1 MSWGVAFGLAGLLL
15 VLAAA
20 GGCTGSSGDESGAR
34 APSPTTY
41 AEARKRIAEL
51 IDATVDATLAGFP
64 IKETPFSG
72 STPCR
77 SAGGSG
83 PATGEYAPGGGL
95 EIRLDEGTDVT
106 ELVRSV
112 ERYWKSRGYGVRAT
126 GLEGPLP
133 TVYAQMGSEEDG
145 YTMSLEVMKK
155 SNVATLDG
163 SGPCREPANEA
174 ERDSPPDFRSVRRRA
189 R

>member
-1 MSWGVAFGLAGLLL
+1 MSWGLAHALAGSVL

-20 GGCTGSSGDESGAR
+20 AGCAGSSDDEPGGA
-34 APSPTTY
+34 ASSPTTY
-41 AEARKRIAEL
+41 AEARQRITEL

-64 IKETPFSG
+64 IEDTPFSG

-77 SAGGSG
+77 SADGSG

-95 EIRLDEGTDVT
+95 EIMLDEGTDVAR
-106 ELVRSV
+106 LVRSV
-112 ERYWKSRGYGVRAT
+112 ERYWRSRGYGVRAS
-126 GLEGPLP
+126 GLDGPVP
-133 TVYAQMGSEEDG
+133 TVYAQVGGEEDG
-145 YTMSLEVMKK
+145 YTMSFEVIEKR
-155 SNVATLDG
+155 NVATLDG

-174 ERDSPPDFRSVRRRA
+174 ERDSPPQFRSVHRRA